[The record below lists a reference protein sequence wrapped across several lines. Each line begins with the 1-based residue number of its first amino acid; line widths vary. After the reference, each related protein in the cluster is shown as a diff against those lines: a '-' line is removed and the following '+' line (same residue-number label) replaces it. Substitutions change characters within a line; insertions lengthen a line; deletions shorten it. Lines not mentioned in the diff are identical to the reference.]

1 MASLNHENI
10 QPSYQFPGLC
20 SLMLIKHGG
29 TECKGN
35 RPPSKMC
42 LKSRGWVNYDQ
53 VFPDKDVFFS
63 KTPRRTYFHTRTE
76 TNKESLWKCLGLPQ
90 QSNNISISFRESIR
104 KPISEDGFCFRFRND
119 NGLPVHIYEWV
130 NERMIQTSCFF
141 VEQSLSQASD
151 WYKEGFQ
158 LEKIFRFLFFKQ
170 NMNFIHMMWISWI
183 SSCFFCI
190 FFIRHFNQRH
200 EKPHNKNVLGFVTC
214 MTQWLNDL

>member
-53 VFPDKDVFFS
+53 VFPDKDVFLLPS
-63 KTPRRTYFHTRTE
+63 PRQTYFHTRTE

-104 KPISEDGFCFRFRND
+104 KPISQDGFCFRFRND
-119 NGLPVHIYEWV
+119 SGLPVHIYEWV

-158 LEKIFRFLFFKQ
+158 LEKMFRLLFFEQK
-170 NMNFIHMMWISWI
+170 MNFKLDVNFMNFQ
-183 SSCFFCI
+183 FF
-190 FFIRHFNQRH
+190 
-200 EKPHNKNVLGFVTC
+200 
-214 MTQWLNDL
+214 